1 MTSSATTHDRV
12 KQAFDRYVDEFHG
25 YYAPWTFDKPIT
37 SSLET
42 TNDLKAVGL
51 ALNKVIKH
59 VGTNFLSQGYEQLMP
74 VSERACRVFEI
85 FNQRSSYDV
94 GSFRTDF
101 VFDQAK
107 VPKLIEITCRFAL
120 NGYFE
125 AAVFNQFSKEH
136 ALKLGVDAHRVEEY
150 DAFQSFMADKIG
162 ASNRVCIVVRDG
174 KPQSS
179 RYYAPIF
186 EASGIEVNEVHFQ
199 ELASGAGLMKDALV
213 ISEIGLNEIELLS
226 DSDLELLAASNLIN
240 DFRTVFT
247 AHDKRFFELLN
258 NKTIQRAAL
267 DTSERDLLQR
277 YLIETRAFDEA
288 GSDLD
293 ELLANKDRWVL
304 KHARLGKSKDI
315 YAGLEFEQAEWESLL
330 GTLDLQQFILQEWV
344 PQRRFKGTVS
354 GVEFDDYLTG
364 TLMYFDDAYFGL
376 GLFRSSSH
384 IITNKVD
391 DRKMFPLVM
400 RSHEHLRDIPSVFS
414 F

>member
-1 MTSSATTHDRV
+1 
-12 KQAFDRYVDEFHG
+12 
-25 YYAPWTFDKPIT
+25 
-37 SSLET
+37 
-42 TNDLKAVGL
+42 
-51 ALNKVIKH
+51 
-59 VGTNFLSQGYEQLMP
+59 MP
-74 VSERACRVFEI
+74 VSDRARQVFEI

-101 VFDQAK
+101 VFDQRK
-107 VPKLIEITCRFAL
+107 CRSSSTCRFAL

-136 ALKLGVDAHRVEEY
+136 ALKLGVDAHRIEEY

-174 KPQSS
+174 KPQFALLRTDFSS
-179 RYYAPIF
+179 VGYR
-186 EASGIEVNEVHFQ
+186 VNEVHFQ
-199 ELASGAGLMKDALV
+199 ELASGATFMEDALQ
-213 ISEIGLNEIELLS
+213 SIGLNEIELLS

-258 NKTIQRAAL
+258 NETIQRAAL
-267 DTSERDLLQR
+267 DASEHSLLQR
-277 YLIETRAFDEA
+277 YLIETRAFDKSS
-288 GSDLD
+288 SDLQ
-293 ELLANKDRWVL
+293 ELLTNKDRWVL

-330 GTLDLQQFILQEWV
+330 ETLELSQFILQEWV

-376 GLFRSSSH
+376 GLFGALL